1 MNEILGR
8 KVEMTQVFDGQGR
21 LVPVTLIKAGPCVV
35 TQVKTVETDGHAAV
49 QVALVE
55 RRSAKRISGA
65 LAGICK
71 KAGQERPLKTFREF
85 RLEPGAEAPAAG
97 STLSCDIFAPGDFV
111 DVIGRS
117 KGKGFQGVM
126 VRHNFRGGAATHG
139 SMFHRAPG
147 SIGASEDPSR
157 VFKNTK
163 MGGQMGDARITV
175 KNLEVVHVDVEN
187 NLIALKGAVPGAR
200 NSLVRIRRG
209 YKAPRRKEG

>member
-21 LVPVTLIKAGPCVV
+21 LVPVTLIQAGPCVV
-35 TQVKTVETDGHAAV
+35 TQVKTVESDGHAAV

-65 LAGICK
+65 LKGICK
-71 KAGQERPLKTFREF
+71 KVGQERPLKAFREF
-85 RLEPGAEAPAAG
+85 RLEAGAEAPALG
-97 STLSCDIFAPGDFV
+97 SMVACDIFAPGDFV

-117 KGKGFQGVM
+117 KGKGFQGVI

-163 MGGQMGDARITV
+163 MGGQTGDARTTV
-175 KNLEVVHVDVEN
+175 KNLEVVHVDTEN
-187 NLIALKGAVPGAR
+187 NLIAVKGAVPGSR

-209 YKAPRRKEG
+209 HKAPRRKEG